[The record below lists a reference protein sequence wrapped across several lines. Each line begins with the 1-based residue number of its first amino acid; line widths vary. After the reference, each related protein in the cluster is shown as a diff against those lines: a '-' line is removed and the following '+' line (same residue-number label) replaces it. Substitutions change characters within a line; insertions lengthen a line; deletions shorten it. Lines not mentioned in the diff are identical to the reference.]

1 MVPVTRSS
9 SARLAQVLERD
20 GLLLVHDAMLPS
32 ATAVVVGEPF
42 GGSWW
47 AHPQTHEIFDA
58 LQPCYRDA
66 TRVKLVVGKVTL
78 VHRRLWPALVAV
90 GSARRAW
97 QMDGLADGSRAMLV
111 RVGRFRRRVAAD
123 DLPGPTPSKRAVVE
137 LEQRLLVHV
146 ADVHT
151 ESGVH
156 AKRFES
162 WATFRRRHAVS
173 DLPSASDAMAAFEQI
188 VAPWPPSGRSR
199 PLLPWMT

>member
-1 MVPVTRSS
+1 
-9 SARLAQVLERD
+9 
-20 GLLLVHDAMLPS
+20 
-32 ATAVVVGEPF
+32 
-42 GGSWW
+42 
-47 AHPQTHEIFDA
+47 
-58 LQPCYRDA
+58 
-66 TRVKLVVGKVTL
+66 
-78 VHRRLWPALVAV
+78 
-90 GSARRAW
+90 
-97 QMDGLADGSRAMLV
+97 
-111 RVGRFRRRVAAD
+111 
-123 DLPGPTPSKRAVVE
+123 
-137 LEQRLLVHV
+137 VHV